1 MNGAAGCAVRSGL
14 NTVGPLSLKAVG
26 CSAEGGGV
34 GFLRSGSSVGERGL
48 LVELGK
54 TDQRR
59 SCVGMSE
66 RL

>member
-14 NTVGPLSLKAVG
+14 NTAGPLLLKAVD

-34 GFLRSGSSVGERGL
+34 GFLRSRSSIGERGL
-48 LVELGK
+48 LVELGEM
-54 TDQRR
+54 DQCR
-59 SCVGMSE
+59 SCVKMSE